1 MINTERLRRAER
13 KLRMG
18 ADGYTSMKFLREASH
33 TFSTTNKN
41 YFAQLVDQLDDD
53 PLMGGELQEDDESDG
68 EPTEVWSMFMYH
80 VSNSVGNPYE

>member
-1 MINTERLRRAER
+1 
-13 KLRMG
+13 
-18 ADGYTSMKFLREASH
+18 MKFLREASH

-68 EPTEVWSMFMYH
+68 EPTEVWSMFMFH
-80 VSNSVGNPYE
+80 VSNSVGNT